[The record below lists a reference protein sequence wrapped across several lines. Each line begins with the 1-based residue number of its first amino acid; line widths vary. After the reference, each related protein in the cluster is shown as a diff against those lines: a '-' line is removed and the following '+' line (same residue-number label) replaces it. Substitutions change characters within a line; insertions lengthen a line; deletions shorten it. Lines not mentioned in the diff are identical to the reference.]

1 MRISEDQ
8 ALESDQ
14 VHACLSHTRRIRAGR
29 IGWTAAAVILIAMRY
44 AQVARTVEQTQAR
57 VERYYYELREKLFEF
72 DEVLA
77 AQREDVYGRRAA
89 VVSANGDE
97 MSELMARYAAET
109 ASDIVRANWPAAD
122 GAPDDGAAL
131 DGAGVEKLV
140 GKLRQFFPDL
150 DVGPIR
156 GTREEASA
164 AVAEAVTSA
173 VARKESSLEG
183 VRAGLGLEAAR
194 FIALTQFDTL
204 WKDHMK
210 AMNSVKDFA
219 GLRAYAQEDPLQV
232 HLE

>member
-1 MRISEDQ
+1 M
-8 ALESDQ
+8 
-14 VHACLSHTRRIRAGR
+14 
-29 IGWTAAAVILIAMRY
+29 
-44 AQVARTVEQTQAR
+44 ARTVEQTQAR

-97 MSELMARYAAET
+97 MSEMMARYAAET
-109 ASDIVRANWPAAD
+109 ASDIVSANWPAAD
-122 GAPDDGAAL
+122 DGAAL
-131 DGAGVEKLV
+131 DCAAAEKLV

-164 AVAEAVTSA
+164 AVAEAVASA

-232 HLE
+232 HLELRVE